1 MHESRNKLAPMW
13 WLVLL
18 RGLVDGALLLP
29 FFEAEW
35 RVLEPLTQLIAV
47 TALVGAALELAML
60 LWMREH
66 AFRGVIRL
74 FLLADAALGL
84 FLWFAQP
91 VTPALLLVAV
101 GIWLGA
107 RSFGVLWLGLSIVK
121 HPYLRAIPA
130 GAGGLGMLVAV
141 VAMLWLDPVT
151 QTVVRLAAAYGAVAV
166 VLHVVIALRMLADKR
181 RLAREARAA
190 SSAEASGSA

>member
-1 MHESRNKLAPMW
+1 MQESRNKLAPMW

-18 RGLVDGALLLP
+18 RGLVDGALLIP

-35 RVLEPLTQLIAV
+35 RGLEPLTQLVAV

-66 AFRGVIRL
+66 EFRGIIRL
-74 FLLADAALGL
+74 FLLGDAALGL

-107 RSFGVLWLGLSIVK
+107 RSLGVLWLGLSIVK
-121 HPYLRAIPA
+121 HPYLRAVPV

-151 QTVVRLAAAYGAVAV
+151 KTVVQLAAAYGAAAV

-190 SSAEASGSA
+190 SSPESSGSA